1 MSNASIST
9 NKLSIG
15 YDATIVQRDLSFSL
29 KPGEMVCML
38 GPNGCGKSTLLRTL
52 AGLQPP
58 LEGEFKLSTS
68 DFTTSLNS
76 KLSSLNSK
84 DIALVL
90 TERLSMDNTTVH
102 DVVAL
107 GRYPYSSFLDGLT
120 KEDEA
125 IIADSLRQVGFKDST
140 LNSPTSLNSQL
151 STLNSFFNAHSDGE
165 KQRILI
171 AKALAQQTPIILLDE
186 PTAHLDLPHR
196 LKQPVVL
203 GYIVA
208 GVLVG
213 PNLLGENIVS
223 HENVEAWGNIGVLF
237 VLFCIG
243 LEFRLKNLFESGK
256 TALVGAATI
265 IIGMLVLGYG
275 VGRFALLDNM
285 NSLFLAAMLCMSSTT
300 IVMKAIDEAGLSK
313 ARFVKGATG
322 ILILEDIVAVVL
334 LVLLSS
340 IAVKNSFEG
349 VELLKKVGVLAITLV
364 VWFVVGIL
372 IIPTFLRKVR
382 KYLND
387 ETLIILA
394 LGLCLGMVLTAEE
407 AGFSSALGAF
417 VMGMVLAETLEAHRI
432 EHLMAPLKNVFAAIF
447 FVSVGMMINP
457 ASLVEYWSP
466 ILFVSLVIIVG
477 MIVFGTLGCWW
488 GGETMKDAMSTGFSF
503 VQIGE
508 FSFIIAALGSKLG
521 VTDPAIYPIIVAAS
535 VLTTFLTPY
544 IMKATVP
551 CYNFFY
557 SHASA
562 RLKEKIDRRELE
574 VAQAEQKTTGS
585 SENKFLAHSEKVQ
598 HALRHTIVTK
608 RVVKLF
614 FTNMSENDKKEENH
628 A

>member
-1 MSNASIST
+1 MVHDLYILMITA
-9 NKLSIG
+9 G
-15 YDATIVQRDLSFSL
+15 IVSL
-29 KPGEMVCML
+29 L
-38 GPNGCGKSTLLRTL
+38 
-52 AGLQPP
+52 
-58 LEGEFKLSTS
+58 FKL
-68 DFTTSLNS
+68 
-76 KLSSLNSK
+76 
-84 DIALVL
+84 
-90 TERLSMDNTTVH
+90 
-102 DVVAL
+102 
-107 GRYPYSSFLDGLT
+107 
-120 KEDEA
+120 
-125 IIADSLRQVGFKDST
+125 
-140 LNSPTSLNSQL
+140 
-151 STLNSFFNAHSDGE
+151 
-165 KQRILI
+165 
-171 AKALAQQTPIILLDE
+171 
-186 PTAHLDLPHR
+186 

-208 GVLVG
+208 GILVG
-213 PNLLGENIVS
+213 PNLFGEDIVS

-243 LEFRLKNLFESGK
+243 LEFRLKNLFQSGK
-256 TALVGAATI
+256 VAVVGAATI
-265 IIGMLVLGYG
+265 IVGMLVLGYG

-313 ARFVKGATG
+313 ARFVKGATS
-322 ILILEDIVAVVL
+322 ILIFEDIVAVVL

-349 VELLKKVGVLAITLV
+349 VELLKKVGVLAVTLV
-364 VWFVVGIL
+364 VWFICGIL
-372 IIPTFLRKVR
+372 IIPTLLRKVR
-382 KYLND
+382 PYLND

-417 VMGMVLAETLEAHRI
+417 VMGMVLAETLEAKRI

-457 ASLVEYWSP
+457 SSLVEYWPS

-551 CYNFFY
+551 CYNYLYKHASTRLKTKIDNREKEVELAEQTSGASAEDTFQ
-557 SHASA
+557 SHA
-562 RLKEKIDRRELE
+562 
-574 VAQAEQKTTGS
+574 
-585 SENKFLAHSEKVQ
+585 EKVT
-598 HALRHTIVTK
+598 HALRHTVLTK
-608 RVVKLF
+608 RVVQLF
-614 FTNMSENDKKEENH
+614 FTNMSENDNKEDNH
-628 A
+628 EH

>member
-1 MSNASIST
+1 MVHDLYILMITA
-9 NKLSIG
+9 G
-15 YDATIVQRDLSFSL
+15 IVSL
-29 KPGEMVCML
+29 L
-38 GPNGCGKSTLLRTL
+38 
-52 AGLQPP
+52 
-58 LEGEFKLSTS
+58 FKL
-68 DFTTSLNS
+68 
-76 KLSSLNSK
+76 
-84 DIALVL
+84 
-90 TERLSMDNTTVH
+90 
-102 DVVAL
+102 
-107 GRYPYSSFLDGLT
+107 
-120 KEDEA
+120 
-125 IIADSLRQVGFKDST
+125 
-140 LNSPTSLNSQL
+140 
-151 STLNSFFNAHSDGE
+151 
-165 KQRILI
+165 
-171 AKALAQQTPIILLDE
+171 
-186 PTAHLDLPHR
+186 

-208 GVLVG
+208 GILVG
-213 PNLLGENIVS
+213 PNLFGEDIVS

-243 LEFRLKNLFESGK
+243 LEFRLKNLFQSGK
-256 TALVGAATI
+256 VAVVGAATI
-265 IIGMLVLGYG
+265 IVGMLVLGYG

-313 ARFVKGATG
+313 ARFVKGATS
-322 ILILEDIVAVVL
+322 ILIFEDIVAVVL

-349 VELLKKVGVLAITLV
+349 VELLKKVGVLAVTLV
-364 VWFVVGIL
+364 VWFICGIL
-372 IIPTFLRKVR
+372 IIPTLLRKVR
-382 KYLND
+382 PYLND

-417 VMGMVLAETLEAHRI
+417 VMGMVLAETLEAKRI

-457 ASLVEYWSP
+457 SSLVEYWPS
-466 ILFVSLVIIVG
+466 ILFVSVVIIVG

-551 CYNFFY
+551 CYNYLYKHASTRLKTKIDNREKEVELAEQTSGASAEDTFQ
-557 SHASA
+557 SHA
-562 RLKEKIDRRELE
+562 
-574 VAQAEQKTTGS
+574 
-585 SENKFLAHSEKVQ
+585 EKVT
-598 HALRHTIVTK
+598 HALRHTVLTK
-608 RVVKLF
+608 RVVQLF
-614 FTNMSENDKKEENH
+614 FTNMSENDKKEDNH
-628 A
+628 EH